1 MELAPYRPSA
11 PPAFRPGWMR
21 RIPPRRRAPVLGQG
35 APMASVSGIV
45 ALAAVSGSAYL
56 GFRAFSKEK
65 GFVKF
70 LGLGLGLFMGYAAL
84 ESIVFLVEEISAR
97 YNNRPGPFEVNR

>member
-1 MELAPYRPSA
+1 MELAPFRPSS

-21 RIPPRRRAPVLGQG
+21 RIPPRPRAAVLGQ
-35 APMASVSGIV
+35 ASPVATVSGLV

-56 GFRAFSKEK
+56 GFRAFAKEK

-84 ESIVFLVEEISAR
+84 ESVVFLIEELGSR
-97 YNNRPGPFEVNR
+97 YNHRPGTFEVNR